1 MCMNCGCG
9 SYSERHKPTDIT
21 LEDLKAAAEGHDMD
35 LEQAADNIH
44 DGAGVVRR
52 QERKAS

>member
-1 MCMNCGCG
+1 MNCGCG
-9 SYSERHKPTDIT
+9 SYNERHRPTDIT

-35 LEQAADNIH
+35 LEQAADNIQ